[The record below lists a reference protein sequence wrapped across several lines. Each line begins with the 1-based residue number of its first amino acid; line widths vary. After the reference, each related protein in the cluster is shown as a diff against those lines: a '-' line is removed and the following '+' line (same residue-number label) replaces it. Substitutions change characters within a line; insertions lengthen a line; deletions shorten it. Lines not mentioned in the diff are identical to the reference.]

1 MFYPFKPSKF
11 AAPAGERPVN
21 KTGRFRN
28 IGSRLRRTFRGAIK
42 RHPNLPHLL
51 FIVLLG
57 LFGSLIAGTLFYQ
70 GLSSRGPT
78 VFKFNLGER
87 LFSDR
92 ILIPKGLSK
101 QQILDEY
108 LDSLDKAITADSI
121 KNLQLPN
128 LNDYANDEL

>member
-11 AAPAGERPVN
+11 TAPSGEQTDN
-21 KTGRFRN
+21 KNGPFQDIR
-28 IGSRLRRTFRGAIK
+28 SRLRRTLWGAIN

-57 LFGSLIAGTLFYQ
+57 LVGSLIAGTLFYQ
-70 GLSSRGPT
+70 GLSQRGPT
-78 VFKFNLGER
+78 VFKFNLDER

-92 ILIPKGLSK
+92 ILIPEGLSK

-128 LNDYANDEL
+128 LNEYANDEL

>member
-11 AAPAGERPVN
+11 AAPAREQTDN

-28 IGSRLRRTFRGAIK
+28 IGSQLRHTFGGAIN
-42 RHPNLPHLL
+42 RHPNLPNLL

-57 LFGSLIAGTLFYQ
+57 LVGSLIAGTLFYQ
-70 GLSSRGPT
+70 GLSSKGPT
-78 VFKFNLGER
+78 VFKFNLDER

-92 ILIPKGLSK
+92 ILIPAGLSK
-101 QQILDEY
+101 QQNLDEY

-121 KNLQLPN
+121 NNLQLPK

>member
-1 MFYPFKPSKF
+1 MFYLFKPSKF
-11 AAPAGERPVN
+11 AAPAGEQTDN

-28 IGSRLRRTFRGAIK
+28 IGSRLRRTFGVAIN

-57 LFGSLIAGTLFYQ
+57 LVGSLIAGTLFYQ
-70 GLSSRGPT
+70 GLSQRGPT
-78 VFKFNLGER
+78 VFKFNLDER

-92 ILIPKGLSK
+92 ILIPEGLSK

-121 KNLQLPN
+121 NNLQLPK
-128 LNDYANDEL
+128 LNEYANDEL

>member
-1 MFYPFKPSKF
+1 MFYPFKPNKF
-11 AAPAGERPVN
+11 TAPSREQTDN
-21 KTGRFRN
+21 KNGRFHEIR
-28 IGSRLRRTFRGAIK
+28 SRLRRTLWAAIN

-57 LFGSLIAGTLFYQ
+57 IVGSLIAGTLFYQ
-70 GLSSRGPT
+70 GLSQRGPT

-92 ILIPKGLSK
+92 ILIPEGLSK
-101 QQILDEY
+101 QQNLDEY

-121 KNLQLPN
+121 KNLQLPK